1 MNDAIGSPIQP
12 PAIGSPIQPP
22 AIGSPIQPPVRSSF
36 PIHFRL
42 EDSDGNNAIYIT
54 EDDAEDRH
62 LVIVLTNRSGE
73 PIRLGPVGPH
83 FELRFRKGVLSEK
96 TLERLPSGVLAA
108 EPDWTVT
115 RDDYAEELAL
125 KFTCKNPKSAGD
137 GGVLKPE
144 GPLSSLSLALK
155 HITAD
160 PTGGVYTTQVGF
172 SPRQLFYGETD
183 GKVLV
188 TGFRTQRLHVLSH
201 LGKPHIPLHVG
212 LVDDKIDGAV
222 ARQTLL
228 NDGATINC
236 LCVRITNLQQNQP
249 LKLNPQGSRTPTT
262 LTLTIPTGE
271 ESQPWAMMSSDDAKK
286 IFPILRDAK
295 QIPPTTNKTGWEPM
309 EKGDR
314 KLGGGTAYVFK
325 FVPSSKT
332 TELVAN
338 QSFDVLLT
346 NIKTKAAPGQ
356 ATLLVEY
363 GNFPGY
369 WSGRFDIPV
378 HKAPL
383 LFSGTNVGI
392 LTPDPTSPLSITS
405 NTNVSAFYVKQA
417 GTGAAA
423 SFVGRVGINEGGASN
438 RDDAPTF
445 YVKQAGK
452 GAAASFVGK
461 VEVTSTDPASPTVR
475 IDAES
480 GDNALSVKQRSGGR
494 AAHFEGPVKIINAA
508 APSGQAGLN
517 IDIVETNNAPALVV
531 RSKNPYGAGYFVG
544 RVYIGDR
551 EPDKGVLTFDNSLYI
566 EPIGQGT
573 PLIVSSAGPSSD
585 AAVFHGNVIVD
596 GTLETGHVSVGGR
609 LNARLP
615 NWVSKWQQDHSNTY
629 HTTEFPHGLGYLP
642 AVVMLYFSPTDPA
655 TKVYPVCW
663 QLYGS
668 NVANWNPNPTAVEVT
683 TEKVVLHIAGGGDLY
698 LLNLLDTTAKTGGP
712 YVHHKQGYW
721 RVVLFG
727 RQE

>member
-1 MNDAIGSPIQP
+1 MNA
-12 PAIGSPIQPP
+12 
-22 AIGSPIQPPVRSSF
+22 AIGSPIQPPVRGSF
-36 PIHFRL
+36 SIEFRL

-54 EDDAEDRH
+54 GDAAEERH
-62 LVIVLTNRSGE
+62 LVIVLTNQSGE
-73 PIRLGPVGPH
+73 QIRLGPVGPH

-96 TLERLPSGVLAA
+96 TLELLPSGVLAA

-212 LVDDKIDGAV
+212 LVDAVVDSVV

-236 LCVRITNLQQNQP
+236 LCLRITNLQSDQP
-249 LKLNPQGSRTPTT
+249 LKLNPQGSRSPTT
-262 LTLTIPTGE
+262 LTLTIPTGG
-271 ESQPWAMMSSDDAKK
+271 ESQPWAMMSHQDALK
-286 IFPILRDAK
+286 IEPK
-295 QIPPTTNKTGWEPM
+295 TNWKPLGNAAGRE
-309 EKGDR
+309 
-314 KLGGGTAYVFK
+314 LGGGTAVVFK
-325 FVPSSKT
+325 FVPTT
-332 TELVAN
+332 TELEKH
-338 QSFDVLLT
+338 QSFDILLP
-346 NIKTKAAPGQ
+346 NITTKAAPGQ

-369 WSGRFDIPV
+369 WSGHFDVPV

-392 LTPDPTSPLSITS
+392 LTPNPTSPLSITS
-405 NTNVSAFYVKQA
+405 NTDTPTFYVKQA
-417 GTGAAA
+417 GKGAAA

-438 RDDAPTF
+438 TDDAPTF

-452 GAAASFVGK
+452 GAAASFVGR

-475 IDAES
+475 IDAQS

-508 APSGQAGLN
+508 MPSGQAGLN

-551 EPDKGVLTFDNSLYI
+551 KPEEGVLIFDNSLYI
-566 EPIGQGT
+566 DAIGNGT
-573 PLIVSSAGPSSD
+573 TLYVSAGPSSE
-585 AAVFHGNVIVD
+585 AAHFRGNVSVD
-596 GTLETGHVSVGGR
+596 GTLTAVPS
-609 LNARLP
+609 
-615 NWVSKWQQDHSNTY
+615 WVSKWEHDHS
-629 HTTEFPHGLGYLP
+629 TTHHPKEFTHNLQYLP
-642 AVVMLYFSPTDPA
+642 AVVMLYFSPTDPP
-655 TKVYPVCW
+655 TKVYSVGWHLKQFDP
-663 QLYGS
+663 
-668 NVANWNPNPTAVEVT
+668 NWNSNPTAVEVT
-683 TEKVVLHIAGGGDLY
+683 TTKVVLHIAGGDNLY
-698 LLNLLDTTAKTGGP
+698 LLNLFDTTGAG
-712 YVHHKQGYW
+712 YVHYKEGCW

-727 RQE
+727 KQP